1 MRINPKYKELK
12 YIKKSVEKLDYGK
25 IKSND
30 RKGAWEKSKAII
42 EKQ

>member
-1 MRINPKYKELK
+1 M
-12 YIKKSVEKLDYGK
+12 EKLDYGK

-30 RKGAWEKSKAII
+30 RKGAWEKSKAVIKKCYKEKSKAII